1 MFWILFAGI
10 LLTVLPILGFVICG
24 TIMMFGTIA
33 DDDGGKF
40 ILGVVASISIGLVL
54 IITSLAARFLPQL

>member
-1 MFWILFAGI
+1 
-10 LLTVLPILGFVICG
+10 
-24 TIMMFGTIA
+24 MMFGTIA

>member
-10 LLTVLPILGFVICG
+10 LLTVLPILGFIICG
-24 TIMMFGTIA
+24 TIMMFGTIV
-33 DDDGGKF
+33 DDDGGRF

-54 IITSLAARFLPQL
+54 IISSLAQQFLS